1 MNRYLK
7 PTYAWSKKVWHDK
20 SIYSK
25 LEKNSSLKVTSSF
38 FYQSAIEYISKR
50 KLNRVIQKEV
60 ILFSKQI
67 YMVGVAKNVTYV
79 IESRL
84 QHELYLHLYTSMPLN
99 LLLFLTFISILFVL
113 NLKKN
118 SDSCQIQ
125 CYSLNN

>member
-113 NLKKN
+113 NLKKK
-118 SDSCQIQ
+118 
-125 CYSLNN
+125 LR

>member
-20 SIYSK
+20 STYSK

-38 FYQSAIEYISKR
+38 FYQSAIEYISKL

-60 ILFSKQI
+60 IFFSKQI
-67 YMVGVAKNVTYV
+67 YMVGVTKNVTYV

-84 QHELYLHLYTSMPLN
+84 QHELYLHQYISMTLN
-99 LLLFLTFISILFVL
+99 LAVSYFYINSVCTY
-113 NLKKN
+113 LKKN
-118 SDSCQIQ
+118 SDSCQIH
-125 CYSLNN
+125 CYPLND